1 MQNPPSSVSAAD
13 QVDLVQIFGAL
24 RRYLPVILL
33 VPLVVALLGY
43 VLSSRQAKVYEA
55 SASVIAVDTNAQ
67 NSLINNTLVTAPPL
81 PQGAVDQVLHSR
93 SLVTDIVARLGKSG
107 LDAATVSKISA
118 DLTRELEANVF
129 NRLKVRARLDTQQR
143 GVYEIRAQG
152 SSPQAASDL
161 AQAGVDALLA
171 WDNDRAKQGVVRS
184 RSSLQQQLQNLT
196 ARIGSTTDALEKQ
209 SLIAA
214 RGQLLQNL
222 SQVTVLE
229 TAATGTLIPVAEPVA
244 PRAPVS
250 PRPLRNAALLGL
262 VTLFLTVGAALI
274 ADSLRRRVEGPEDL
288 LPMGLPVLAQLP
300 LLRKRQLAGGFLAA
314 SHGGALYESVG
325 FLRINIQ
332 SMLKDGE
339 HRRLAISSSYPGE
352 GKSSMTAALAESLGA
367 TGLKVLVIDADLR
380 RPTQLKVWAPQ
391 RLGTHPLLGTDESLA
406 PAVTVTEMFTRP
418 DAAHA
423 TNVAPNVDLLPAGTP
438 QRGDSDASILNQ
450 PAFSAHLAQ
459 WAQGYDFVLIDT
471 PPMLLLP
478 DTLAVAPYTD
488 GVIMVVENGKTRTA
502 DVQRSLQ
509 NARAAGVPVL
519 GVVLNKVSRR
529 RDAYYRYG
537 GYAYSDQGSAPIL
550 GPATEPVSSTR

>member
-1 MQNPPSSVSAAD
+1 MQTPSPSVSAAD

-33 VPLVVALLGY
+33 LPLVVAAVGY
-43 VLSSRQAKVYEA
+43 VLSSRQPRVYEA
-55 SASVIAVDTNAQ
+55 SASVIAVDNNAQ

-93 SLVTDIVARLGKSG
+93 SLVADIVSRLGESG
-107 LDAATVSKISA
+107 LDAGAVATIRD
-118 DLTRELEANVF
+118 DLTRELETNTF
-129 NRLKVRARLDTQQR
+129 SRLKVRARLDTQQR

-152 SSPQAASDL
+152 GTPEAASAL
-161 AQAGVDALLA
+161 AQAGVDALLN
-171 WDNDRAKQGVVRS
+171 WDNQRAKQGVVRS
-184 RSSLQQQLQNLT
+184 RTSLQQQLQNLT
-196 ARIGSTTDALEKQ
+196 ARIGNTTDALERQ

-244 PRAPVS
+244 PRTPVA

-262 VTLFLTVGAALI
+262 VTLFLTVGGALI

-288 LPMGLPVLAQLP
+288 LPLGLPVLAQLP
-300 LLRKRQLAGGFLAA
+300 LLRKRQLTGGFLSA

-332 SMLKDGE
+332 SLLRDGE

-367 TGLKVLVIDADLR
+367 TGVKVLVIDADLR

-391 RLGTHPLLGTDESLA
+391 RLGTHPLIGTDPALP
-406 PAVTVTEMFTRP
+406 PAVTVSEMFTRP

-438 QRGDSDASILNQ
+438 QRGDSGASILNQ
-450 PAFSAHLAQ
+450 PAFSAHLQQ

-488 GVIMVVENGKTRTA
+488 GVIMVVETGKTRTA

-509 NARAAGVPVL
+509 NARAAGVQVL
-519 GVVLNKVSRR
+519 GVVLNKVNQR
-529 RDAYYRYG
+529 RDAYYQY
-537 GYAYSDQGSAPIL
+537 GYAEAGGAPAL
-550 GPATEPVSSTR
+550 GPVGTTASSKR